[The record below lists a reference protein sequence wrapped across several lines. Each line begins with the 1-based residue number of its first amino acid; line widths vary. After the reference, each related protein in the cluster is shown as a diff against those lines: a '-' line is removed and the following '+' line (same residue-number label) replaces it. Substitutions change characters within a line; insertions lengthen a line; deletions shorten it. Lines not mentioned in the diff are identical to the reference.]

1 MTDRSQSDFGAL
13 VGWTSELTGDR
24 LTLNLQSVSTPPPH
38 RSADVHRQ
46 IYFMTRQQA
55 VLLGNYLFEMAGE
68 TKPDFKSRGW
78 LARLFG

>member
-1 MTDRSQSDFGAL
+1 
-13 VGWTSELTGDR
+13 
-24 LTLNLQSVSTPPPH
+24 
-38 RSADVHRQ
+38 
-46 IYFMTRQQA
+46 MTRQQA